1 MESFAVY
8 GKASFARKGRIMSR
22 YRLVPAIAL
31 ALALAGLPGAA
42 GALEVGDKA
51 PDFELQS
58 TQAGKFKLSDY
69 AGKKNVV
76 IQFYVLDYTP
86 T

>member
-1 MESFAVY
+1 MNRYGFIPAVAFAL
-8 GKASFARKGRIMSR
+8 S
-22 YRLVPAIAL
+22 LIAL
-31 ALALAGLPGAA
+31 PA

-58 TQAGKFKLSDY
+58 SQAGKFKLSDY
-69 AGKKNVV
+69 AGKKNVLV
-76 IQFYVLDYTP
+76 QFYVLDYTP